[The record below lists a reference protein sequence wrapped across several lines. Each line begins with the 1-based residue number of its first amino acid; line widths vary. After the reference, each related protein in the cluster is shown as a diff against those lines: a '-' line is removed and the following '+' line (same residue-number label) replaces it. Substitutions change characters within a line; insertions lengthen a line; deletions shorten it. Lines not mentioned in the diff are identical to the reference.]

1 LTKNII
7 NSEYHIL
14 LDDLKKHLRAVRY
27 RAVVSVNKE
36 LILFYHHVGTQ
47 ILKSQ
52 ANNAWGA
59 KIIDQLSRDLQSD
72 FPEMKGFSKRNLKYM
87 RKFVQEYPDSE
98 FVQQPVAQIP
108 WSRNVFLMDS
118 FPEKQTILILYKTNY
133 KYLIKKCI

>member
-14 LDDLKKHLRAVRY
+14 LDALKKHLRAVRY
-27 RAVVSVNKE
+27 MAVASVNKE

-72 FPEMKGFSKRNLKYM
+72 FPEIKGFSTRNLKYM
-87 RKFVQEYPDSE
+87 RKFAQEYPDSE
-98 FVQQPVAQIP
+98 FV
-108 WSRNVFLMDS
+108 RKCLHKFLGVVTS
-118 FPEKQTILILYKTNY
+118 FLWTRFQKSKLYY
-133 KYLIKKCI
+133 SM